1 MKKDIEDRK
10 DIELLI
16 NSFYDKVKQDAIIGS
31 FFTEVVQVNWE
42 KHLPVMY
49 NFWENIVF
57 QTGSYNGNPM
67 DKHLE
72 LNKRSLITMEHFQ
85 RWILLFNETVDELFL
100 GTNSEL
106 IKQRALSIATVMQIK
121 ILQA

>member
-42 KHLPVMY
+42 KHLPVIY

-72 LNKRSLITMEHFQ
+72 LNKKSLITMEHFQ

>member
-72 LNKRSLITMEHFQ
+72 LNKKSLITMEHFQ

-100 GTNSEL
+100 GTNSGL

>member
-1 MKKDIEDRK
+1 MKMDIKDRK

-16 NSFYDKVKQDAIIGS
+16 NSFYDKVKQDTIIGF
-31 FFTEVVQVNWE
+31 FFTDVVQVNWE

-49 NFWENIVF
+49 DFWENIVF

-72 LNKRSLITMEHFQ
+72 LNKKSLITMEHFQ
-85 RWILLFNETVDELFL
+85 RWVLLFNETVEELFS
-100 GTNSEL
+100 GAKAEF

-121 ILQA
+121 ILQS

>member
-16 NSFYDKVKQDAIIGS
+16 NSFYDKVKQDAIIGL

-72 LNKRSLITMEHFQ
+72 LNKKSLILMEHFQ
-85 RWILLFNETVDELFL
+85 RWILLFNETVDELFK
-100 GTNSEL
+100 GKKAEL
-106 IKQRALSIATVMQIK
+106 IKQRALSISTVMQIK
-121 ILQA
+121 ILQT

>member
-1 MKKDIEDRK
+1 MQKDIEDRK

-72 LNKRSLITMEHFQ
+72 LNKKSLIT
-85 RWILLFNETVDELFL
+85 D
-100 GTNSEL
+100 GTFSKMD
-106 IKQRALSIATVMQIK
+106 IVV
-121 ILQA
+121 

>member
-1 MKKDIEDRK
+1 
-10 DIELLI
+10 
-16 NSFYDKVKQDAIIGS
+16 
-31 FFTEVVQVNWE
+31 
-42 KHLPVMY
+42 MY
-49 NFWENIVF
+49 NLWENIVF
-57 QTGSYNGNPM
+57 QTGSYNGNPI

-72 LNKRSLITMEHFQ
+72 LNKKSLITMEHFQ
-85 RWILLFNETVDELFL
+85 IWILLFNETVDELFL

>member
-16 NSFYDKVKQDAIIGS
+16 NSFYDKVKQDAIIGL

-57 QTGSYNGNPM
+57 QTGSYNENPM
-67 DKHLE
+67 AKHLE
-72 LNKRSLITMEHFQ
+72 LNKKSLITMEHFQ
-85 RWILLFNETVDELFL
+85 RWILLFNETVDELFK
-100 GTNSEL
+100 GEKAEL
-106 IKQRALSIATVMQIK
+106 IKQRALSISTVMQIK
-121 ILQA
+121 ILQS

>member
-72 LNKRSLITMEHFQ
+72 LNKKSLITMEHFQ

>member
-1 MKKDIEDRK
+1 MQKDIEDRK

-16 NSFYDKVKQDAIIGS
+16 NSFYNKVKQDAIIGS

-72 LNKRSLITMEHFQ
+72 LNKKSLILMEHFQ
-85 RWILLFNETVDELFL
+85 RWILLFNETVDELFK
-100 GTNSEL
+100 GKKAEL
-106 IKQRALSIATVMQIK
+106 IKQRALSISTVMQIK
-121 ILQA
+121 ILQT

>member
-1 MKKDIEDRK
+1 MKMDIKDRK

-16 NSFYDKVKQDAIIGS
+16 NSFYDKVKQDTIIGF
-31 FFTEVVQVNWE
+31 FFTDVVQVNWE

-49 NFWENIVF
+49 DFWENIVF

-72 LNKRSLITMEHFQ
+72 LNKKSLITMEHFQ
-85 RWILLFNETVDELFL
+85 RWILLFNETVEELFS
-100 GTNSEL
+100 GAKAEF

-121 ILQA
+121 ILQS

>member
-1 MKKDIEDRK
+1 MKKDIEDRN

-16 NSFYDKVKQDAIIGS
+16 NSFYDKVKQDAIIGL

-72 LNKRSLITMEHFQ
+72 LNKKSLITMEHFQ

>member
-72 LNKRSLITMEHFQ
+72 LNKKSLITMEHFQ

-121 ILQA
+121 IL